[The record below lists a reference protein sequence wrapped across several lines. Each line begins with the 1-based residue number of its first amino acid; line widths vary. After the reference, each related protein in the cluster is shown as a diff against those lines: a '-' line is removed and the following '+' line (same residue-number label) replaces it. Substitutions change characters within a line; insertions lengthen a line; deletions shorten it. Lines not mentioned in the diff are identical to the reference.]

1 MAAEPWA
8 ELPLNRVGGALVSRR
23 PLRLQSGVLHWG
35 GYQSIIPAIAG
46 QTGLPLGC
54 ALVPL
59 VTRDPA
65 YPDDKLNRVIIT
77 GQVAAAGRTSGLV
90 ASLLLPFIGR
100 GMITTLLLRLQRHLN
115 NDCWNPAFIRNR
127 ESAQAHTNHRKSD

>member
-1 MAAEPWA
+1 M
-8 ELPLNRVGGALVSRR
+8 
-23 PLRLQSGVLHWG
+23 
-35 GYQSIIPAIAG
+35 IG

-90 ASLLLPFIGR
+90 ASLLLPFNGR
-100 GMITTLLLRLQRHLN
+100 RMISDLLLWLQRHLN
-115 NDCWNPAFIRNR
+115 NVCWDPDFVRIANQLRHIPITAKVI
-127 ESAQAHTNHRKSD
+127 EHKRKSY